1 MSMLDDTIAQ
11 ITALD
16 PAAMAAARARQ
27 AQLTKPAGSL
37 GRLEDLAV
45 QIAGITGQAR
55 PSIERPVVIVMAA
68 DHGVAR
74 QGVSAYPAEVTPQ
87 MVANFL
93 YGRAPINV
101 LARQSL
107 YITMLLLS
115 AGGTALV
122 VGLSGRF
129 AQQLRQPR
137 WAVACAGLVL
147 VGAVL
152 VLVLP
157 NNPDAVTAP
166 MELINNFRVRSII
179 GLTLFWAIFG
189 TTFGWLTQRNLQRT
203 TARSVVALS

>member
-1 MSMLDDTIAQ
+1 MSMLDDTIAH

-16 PAAMAAARARQ
+16 DAAMAAARARQ

-93 YGRAPINV
+93 HGGAAINV
-101 LARQSL
+101 LARH
-107 YITMLLLS
+107 
-115 AGGTALV
+115 
-122 VGLSGRF
+122 
-129 AQQLRQPR
+129 
-137 WAVACAGLVL
+137 
-147 VGAVL
+147 VGAQVVIVDMGVGSTIAL
-152 VLVLP
+152 H
-157 NNPDAVTAP
+157 PD
-166 MELINNFRVRSII
+166 L
-179 GLTLFWAIFG
+179 L
-189 TTFGWLTQRNLQRT
+189 
-203 TARSVVALS
+203 AR